1 MKALDLTGQRFGK
14 LLVERCAGSTITGQ
28 RLWICKCDCGGKT
41 TATSSILNSGHKL
54 SCGCASF
61 FDLTGK
67 KFGMLSVIK
76 IYPHRR
82 KGKVLWI
89 CHCDCGKE
97 TISGS
102 ANLRR
107 GVSASC
113 GCVRIKHHGKNTSLY
128 RTWGGMK
135 TRCHNPK
142 TPCWKRYG
150 GRGIKICD
158 EWINDFSAFRAWALV
173 NGYKPGLT
181 IDRKDNDGNYSPDN
195 CQWLTLSE
203 NSKKVRMDE
212 RIKKTSI

>member
-1 MKALDLTGQRFGK
+1 
-14 LLVERCAGSTITGQ
+14 
-28 RLWICKCDCGGKT
+28 
-41 TATSSILNSGHKL
+41 
-54 SCGCASF
+54 
-61 FDLTGK
+61 
-67 KFGMLSVIK
+67 
-76 IYPHRR
+76 
-82 KGKVLWI
+82 
-89 CHCDCGKE
+89 
-97 TISGS
+97 
-102 ANLRR
+102 
-107 GVSASC
+107 
-113 GCVRIKHHGKNTSLY
+113 
-128 RTWGGMK
+128 MK